1 MKYSRHCNSHFCT
14 TFYNEETFLLHILVY
29 IVCMIDISFFL
40 SPSNSSYLFDLKHD
54 KNSAFRKY
62 RVVVK
67 GKSLF
72 CDLLLFQCFL
82 CREESGFMEE
92 ILENIR
98 GGGWVLFF
106 LYTLHMSETVLCCY
120 HFCSRIT
127 AT

>member
-1 MKYSRHCNSHFCT
+1 
-14 TFYNEETFLLHILVY
+14 
-29 IVCMIDISFFL
+29 MIDISFFL

-82 CREESGFMEE
+82 CREESGFVKEAM
-92 ILENIR
+92 LETV
-98 GGGWVLFF
+98 GGGCCFSVYTPYVRNSPLLLSF
-106 LYTLHMSETVLCCY
+106 LL
-120 HFCSRIT
+120 
-127 AT
+127 